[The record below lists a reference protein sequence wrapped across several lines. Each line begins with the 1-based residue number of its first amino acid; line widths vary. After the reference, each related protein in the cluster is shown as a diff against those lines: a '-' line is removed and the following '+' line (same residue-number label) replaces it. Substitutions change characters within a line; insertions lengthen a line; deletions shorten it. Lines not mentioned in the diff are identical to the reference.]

1 MIMPP
6 FDPLLYLSLAR
17 ELANQNATEVN
28 YRTAIGR
35 AYYAL
40 FLLAR
45 GKSNITGSEDVHKRV
60 GSVVSSKS
68 GYSIVG
74 SQLRA
79 LHRMRVE
86 ADYYLT
92 PSDTSF
98 EDWERNWKDAEH
110 LVNAILPKLQ
120 SW

>member
-1 MIMPP
+1 MKPN

-17 ELANQNATEVN
+17 ELAGREGTEAEF
-28 YRTAIGR
+28 RTATGR

-45 GKSNITGSEDVHKRV
+45 EKSNVTGTEDVHKRV
-60 GSVVSSKS
+60 GSVVSSKV
-68 GYSIVG
+68 GYSITG
-74 SQLRA
+74 SQLRT
-79 LHRMRVE
+79 LHRLRVE

-92 PSDTSF
+92 ASDPSL
-98 EDWERNWKDAEH
+98 EDWARNWKDVEH
-110 LVNAILPKLQ
+110 LVDAILPKLQ

>member
-1 MIMPP
+1 MNPP
-6 FDPLLYLSLAR
+6 FDPLLYLRLAW
-17 ELANQNATEVN
+17 ELASQDGTEVKF
-28 YRTAIGR
+28 RTAIGR

-45 GKSNITGSEDVHKRV
+45 TKSNVTGAEDVHKRV
-60 GSVVSSKS
+60 GSVVSNKP
-68 GYSIVG
+68 GYSIMG
-74 SQLRA
+74 SQLRT
-79 LHRMRVE
+79 LHRLRVE

-92 PSDTSF
+92 PSDAAF

-120 SW
+120 AW